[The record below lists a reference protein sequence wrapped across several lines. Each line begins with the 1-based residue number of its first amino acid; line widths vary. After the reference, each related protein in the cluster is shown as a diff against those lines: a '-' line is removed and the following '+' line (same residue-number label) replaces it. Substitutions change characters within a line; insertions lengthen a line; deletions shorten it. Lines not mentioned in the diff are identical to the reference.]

1 VLQVISLK
9 VARPF
14 NAALVVVPPRDED
27 EEAMVTLYVSEVL
40 LPYVSV
46 ISMVKVAQVAP
57 GVT

>member
-1 VLQVISLK
+1 MSLK